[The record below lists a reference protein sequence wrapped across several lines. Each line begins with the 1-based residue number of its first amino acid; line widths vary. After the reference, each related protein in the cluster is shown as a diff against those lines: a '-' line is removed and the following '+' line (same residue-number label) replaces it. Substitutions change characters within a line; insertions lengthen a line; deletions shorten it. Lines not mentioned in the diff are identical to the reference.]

1 MGIWIWYMAVPDG
14 AVVADGRF
22 EGFEAA
28 KKARTLRMR
37 RDDRNMLTNAIAG
50 ETHHE

>member
-1 MGIWIWYMAVPDG
+1 MSIWFGYMAVPDG

-22 EGFEAA
+22 EDFEAA
-28 KKARTLRMR
+28 QKARTLRMR

-50 ETHHE
+50 ETHYE